1 MTQNNAVDPIADIG
15 HQTESAAARRER
27 LIRFISSQPLPI
39 MPLSVSIG
47 EDGEIRRKDGTDPL
61 RFTFRWR
68 EIAYTGTLRAAPEG
82 VFLSLI
88 ADLGVGTGA
97 IGLSVLAEVPG
108 CRCIGVDRSSEA
120 VKTARANAE
129 ALGLSDRYEVREGD
143 WFDGIESVFDLI
155 LSNPPYIPSA
165 DIEGLSLDVRIS
177 DPALALDGG
186 GDGLDA
192 YRAIARTSKDRL
204 ASGRAVMLEI
214 GQGQAEDVTA
224 LFEAQGYRF
233 AGKHADL
240 GGIDRVLVLR
250 KP

>member
-88 ADLGVGTGA
+88 ADLGV
-97 IGLSVLAEVPG
+97 LPYS
-108 CRCIGVDRSSEA
+108 
-120 VKTARANAE
+120 AE
-129 ALGLSDRYEVREGD
+129 APERRQR
-143 WFDGIESVFDLI
+143 F
-155 LSNPPYIPSA
+155 
-165 DIEGLSLDVRIS
+165 LSLVGRKS
-177 DPALALDGG
+177 WFAAG
-186 GDGLDA
+186 
-192 YRAIARTSKDRL
+192 SRL
-204 ASGRAVMLEI
+204 AARK
-214 GQGQAEDVTA
+214 VTIPK
-224 LFEAQGYRF
+224 LCKRIITFIHKF
-233 AGKHADL
+233 
-240 GGIDRVLVLR
+240 
-250 KP
+250 